1 MAIVKDK
8 KVIFSEG
15 FGRRSIKDSLP
26 VTPKTIFAIG
36 SSTKAF
42 TTMVMGML
50 VDDGKLEWDK
60 PVRDYLPEFKMK
72 DEFASQRITPR
83 DLVTHRSGLPRHD
96 LIWYN
101 NLISTRKDLVSRIQY
116 LEPNKDFRT
125 DFQYQNLMFLTA
137 GYLVEQ
143 ITGDGWEN
151 VVRERIFK
159 PLEMNSS
166 NFSVLE
172 SMKAPDFALPYKD
185 EDSLVKEIPFRNIT
199 TMGPAGSINSNLE
212 DMCKWILF
220 HLNDGKLG
228 DSQLVTAGMMSQMHT
243 PYMAIS
249 APQRYPEISP
259 ASYGLGWFID
269 TYRGHSRVYHGG
281 NIDGFSALVSFYPN
295 DNMGIVVFANL
306 DGCPAPEIVANYA
319 AEQILELDPI
329 DWNTRMKTEVDK
341 AKEAK
346 LKETGKEPDRITGTK
361 PSHKLADFAGEY
373 ENPAYGII
381 KVDFDEKELKA
392 IFNDI
397 QVKLEHWHYDVF
409 RGLSKEFEDQKILFT
424 FAANSRGDIDQV
436 SAPLEPMVSEIVFM
450 RKPGSEMRNPIFLS
464 QFVGEYESAGQISK
478 FELKGD
484 SVLTLTIPGQPVY
497 ELIPYK
503 GTEFNIKGLSGFSL
517 EFKQEKDKKVS
528 GVIFKQPNGVFTAV
542 RKK

>member
-1 MAIVKDK
+1 M
-8 KVIFSEG
+8 
-15 FGRRSIKDSLP
+15 
-26 VTPKTIFAIG
+26 
-36 SSTKAF
+36 
-42 TTMVMGML
+42 
-50 VDDGKLEWDK
+50 
-60 PVRDYLPEFKMK
+60 
-72 DEFASQRITPR
+72 
-83 DLVTHRSGLPRHD
+83 
-96 LIWYN
+96 
-101 NLISTRKDLVSRIQY
+101 
-116 LEPNKDFRT
+116 
-125 DFQYQNLMFLTA
+125 
-137 GYLVEQ
+137 
-143 ITGDGWEN
+143 
-151 VVRERIFK
+151 
-159 PLEMNSS
+159 
-166 NFSVLE
+166 
-172 SMKAPDFALPYKD
+172 
-185 EDSLVKEIPFRNIT
+185 
-199 TMGPAGSINSNLE
+199 
-212 DMCKWILF
+212 
-220 HLNDGKLG
+220 
-228 DSQLVTAGMMSQMHT
+228 
-243 PYMAIS
+243 
-249 APQRYPEISP
+249 
-259 ASYGLGWFID
+259 
-269 TYRGHSRVYHGG
+269 
-281 NIDGFSALVSFYPN
+281 
-295 DNMGIVVFANL
+295 VFANL

-319 AEQILELDPI
+319 AEQILGLDPI

-464 QFVGEYESAGQISK
+464 QFVGEYEIAGQISK